1 MKYYWKIMRIDGI
14 KITRK
19 QAQWLIDREPLLKSA
34 GHSLELE
41 WRIRHLA
48 EGSLAYCMSPDGTPP
63 AGFVGGTDGGLPS
76 EKKLW
81 QEFLKTLKGDL

>member
-1 MKYYWKIMRIDGI
+1 MRIDGR
-14 KITRK
+14 KITRN

-41 WRIRHLA
+41 WRLRHLA
-48 EGSLAYCMSPDGTPP
+48 EGSLAYCMSSDATPP
-63 AGFVGGTDGGLPS
+63 KDFIFGTDGGLPS

-81 QEFLKTLKGDL
+81 QDFLKTLKGDL

>member
-1 MKYYWKIMRIDGI
+1 MRINGI
-14 KITRK
+14 KITRN

-48 EGSLAYCMSPDGTPP
+48 EGCLRTSMLPEEDAEDYVS
-63 AGFVGGTDGGLPS
+63 GTDGGS
-76 EKKLW
+76 ATEKKLW
-81 QEFLKTLKGDL
+81 QDFLQTLKGNL